1 MPKFAKVEKCLLK
14 KVLSDLVSRLLVL
27 FFFFFKF
34 YETAQ
39 TDVLRIILPP
49 NSILS
54 KFLELD
60 IQSTVMLRFRKSISG
75 HHLQNTRNF
84 ANNDFQYHR
93 DVIFNDF
100 NV

>member
-1 MPKFAKVEKCLLK
+1 MSSK
-14 KVLSDLVSRLLVL
+14 KILGDLVIRLLVL

-39 TDVLRIILPP
+39 TDVLKNIFPP

-60 IQSTVMLRFRKSISG
+60 LRSTVMLRFRKSFSG
-75 HHLQNTRNF
+75 HHLQNTRKF

-93 DVIFNDF
+93 DVIYNDF